1 MMRWILIGI
10 VLKRVA
16 QLLAVGL
23 VLLTLGAGV
32 AETTTLFEDWPERVP
47 QLLEKLLNPG
57 YDFGFRRAI
66 GLGR

>member
-16 QLLAVGL
+16 QLLVVSLGL
-23 VLLTLGAGV
+23 LMIGTGV
-32 AETTTLFEDWPERVP
+32 AEKATLFENWPERVP
-47 QLLEKLLNPG
+47 QLLEKLLSPG
-57 YDFGFRRAI
+57 YDFGYRRSI

>member
-10 VLKRVA
+10 VLKRVV

-23 VLLTLGAGV
+23 VLLMLGTGV
-32 AETTTLFEDWPERVP
+32 AETATLFENWPERVP

-57 YDFGFRRAI
+57 YDFGFRWAI